1 MGLCTLEGWVLY
13 TRRGCHLCE
22 TAEDW
27 LDAVGL
33 PRAAFPDRYVDVD
46 GDPEIARLYGERV
59 PVLVVDGR
67 VAAEGRIAEGDL
79 LRAVGPFVTG
89 PALGRGGRG
98 RR

>member
-1 MGLCTLEGWVLY
+1 VLY

-22 TAEDW
+22 TVEDW
-27 LDAVGL
+27 LDAAGL
-33 PRAAFPDRYVDVD
+33 SRAAFPDRYVDVD
-46 GDPEIARLYGERV
+46 GDPEIARLYGARV

-79 LRAVGPFVTG
+79 LGAVGPFLTG
-89 PALGRGGRG
+89 PASGRGGRG